1 MKAKDLYDIAIIGT
15 GPAGATLAR
24 LLHPKYKIIA
34 IDKKNPHGDG
44 FQKPCGGLICT
55 DAQKTLASFDLTL
68 PKDVLVDP
76 QIFAVKTIDL
86 KNKLIRHY
94 QRFYINMDRH
104 KFDLWLE
111 SLLPKTVELHSNAV
125 CTELKR
131 ENGGFLISYQDLETK
146 HELQRMEDALDEL
159 QRRVDS
165 GAFAPIEDD
174 EDEATALERGLLQ
187 IAGDELGGKLRAG
200 RSRNDQIAA
209 LIRMWL
215 RRHSRVIAKMLLGL
229 AATLTEQAEK
239 AGRTVMPG
247 RTHMQHAQP
256 VLLAHQLMA
265 HVWPL
270 LRDVERL
277 ADWDK
282 RIDASPY
289 GSGALAG
296 NTLGLEPVA
305 VAREL
310 GFSKVTAN
318 SIDGTASR
326 DLVAEFAFIAAM
338 AGVDISR
345 LSEEIIIWNTQEF
358 AFVRL
363 DDAYSTGS
371 SIMPKKTP
379 DIAELARGKSGRLIG
394 DLAGLLTTLKG
405 LPTAY
410 ARDLQEDKEAV
421 FDQVDTL
428 EVLLPAFTGMVGTMV
443 FNKERLEAE
452 APTGFALA
460 TDIAEWLVKNGVPF
474 RHAHELSGACV
485 KIAEDR
491 GQELWDL
498 ADDDFIEVFKE
509 FLPADKAPE
518 VREVLST
525 EGSVSARNGKGGTS
539 PLRVREQIVSAK
551 TAIEQL
557 RAFANSVSDGPAYK
571 TPESLLK

>member
-1 MKAKDLYDIAIIGT
+1 MTESTTNGEHLALWGGRFT
-15 GPAGATLAR
+15 SGPSPELAR
-24 LLHPKYKIIA
+24 LSKSTQFDWRLADDDIA
-34 IDKKNPHGDG
+34 GSRAHARALGRA
-44 FQKPCGGLICT
+44 GL
-55 DAQKTLASFDLTL
+55 LTA
-68 PKDVLVDP
+68 D
-76 QIFAVKTIDL
+76 
-86 KNKLIRHY
+86 
-94 QRFYINMDRH
+94 
-104 KFDLWLE
+104 
-111 SLLPKTVELHSNAV
+111 ELS
-125 CTELKR
+125 
-131 ENGGFLISYQDLETK
+131 
-146 HELQRMEDALDEL
+146 RMEASLDEL

-174 EDEATALERGLLQ
+174 EDEATALERGLLE

-200 RSRNDQIAA
+200 RSRNDQIAC

-215 RRHSRVIAKMLLGL
+215 RRHSRVIAGQLLSL
-229 AATLTEQAEK
+229 ASALIDQSVK
-239 AGRTVMPG
+239 AGGTVMPG

-270 LRDVERL
+270 LRDVQRL
-277 ADWDK
+277 VDWDK

-310 GFSKVTAN
+310 GFGKVTEN

-326 DLVAEFAFIAAM
+326 DLLAEFAFVAAM

-371 SIMPKKTP
+371 SIMPQKKNP

-394 DLAGLLTTLKG
+394 DLTGLLATLKG

-428 EVLLPAFTGMVGTMV
+428 EVLLPAFTGMIATMS
-443 FNKERLEAE
+443 FDHDRLAAE

-485 KIAEDR
+485 KLAEGR

-498 ADDDFIEVFKE
+498 TDDDFIGIFRD
-509 FLPADKAPE
+509 FLPADKAPQ

-539 PLRVREQIVSAK
+539 PARVREQIACAK
-551 TAIEQL
+551 ATVDAL
-557 RAFANSVSDGPAYK
+557 RVFANSVSDGPAYK
-571 TPESLLK
+571 SPKSLRSVTD